1 MHREVILDK
10 IGYMMGQLG
19 DSDELSLDDLEN
31 LIHKTFMSS
40 LEFDHGFEADLI
52 RALVDARYALKN
64 YDNTDDE
71 DASILAG
78 VAAEDCY
85 VACQKNMYVAA
96 GCPENYADESAS
108 WPESLPLEADWDAEL
123 LEMLARKE
131 VARHLVT
138 MDQIRTEMEKHKT
151 NDKNEH
157 ADS

>member
-1 MHREVILDK
+1 
-10 IGYMMGQLG
+10 
-19 DSDELSLDDLEN
+19 
-31 LIHKTFMSS
+31 
-40 LEFDHGFEADLI
+40 
-52 RALVDARYALKN
+52 
-64 YDNTDDE
+64 
-71 DASILAG
+71 
-78 VAAEDCY
+78 
-85 VACQKNMYVAA
+85 MYVAA